1 MVDYYHYSAT
11 RGDPG
16 AQVSRAGTDEDAS
29 EIVDPVAPITAWD
42 GDGQGG
48 AQVRAYCISSAA

>member
-1 MVDYYHYSAT
+1 VVDYYHYSAT

-29 EIVDPVAPITAWD
+29 ESVDPVAPFTAR
-42 GDGQGG
+42 DGQGG
-48 AQVRAYCISSAA
+48 AHVCVFCISPTA

>member
-16 AQVSRAGTDEDAS
+16 AQVSRASTDEDAS
-29 EIVDPVAPITAWD
+29 EIVDPVAPFTAR
-42 GDGQGG
+42 DGQGG
-48 AQVRAYCISSAA
+48 AHACVNCISSTA